1 MISWPAW
8 YTADLAMSIY
18 TITLAIKAA
27 NVLPLVLLR
36 PIAEYARRNDTDFA
50 EYLLGYNTPI
60 APRYSFVT
68 DIFGNGS
75 PRAVNVSFARYIWD
89 GMMTTRVLWH
99 YPDGYVEIEFDVVGL
114 MHPLCMVE
122 TPTYIVESVC
132 AGRPGNK
139 WHTTEVTALATQL
152 FAIMHKEMH
161 DDIEGRPLI
170 AESSPSAKK
179 TENVAI

>member
-8 YTADLAMSIY
+8 YTADPTMSIY

-36 PIAEYARRNDTDFA
+36 PIAEYARRDDTDFA

-60 APRYSFVT
+60 PPAYSFVT
-68 DIFGNGS
+68 DIFGSES
-75 PRAVNVSFARYIWD
+75 PRAVKVTFARYVWN
-89 GMMTTRVLWH
+89 GTTTTYVSWH
-99 YPDGYVEIEFDVVGL
+99 YPDGYVEIEFDVAGL
-114 MHPLCMVE
+114 RYPLRMVE

-132 AGRPGNK
+132 AGRPCNK

-152 FAIMHKEMH
+152 FTIMHKEMH
-161 DDIEGRPLI
+161 DDIEGRPLGT
-170 AESSPSAKK
+170 AASSTTKK
-179 TENVAI
+179 LKT